1 MFLYFPMT
9 KYVSSG
15 LTTTPFNSDKTRYHQ
30 AGCAVLT
37 AFFIFGLFAISGCT
51 EQSSN
56 PDSTILN
63 TQASTQEKLDPAGP
77 YRVKV
82 TVNPEKPKVG
92 INQVKIKVEDDKGNA
107 IRGAHLKT
115 VAVMPSMGSMPAMY
129 APAEM
134 QETSPGIYEGEFE
147 PTMSGEWPLT
157 IDITTE
163 AMGQGSITY
172 DLATGRKG
180 LRCANCKGS
189 AESMAEDSILVDNY
203 RRQLIGVTTSKVERQ
218 DLVKNIRAAG
228 SISYNETG
236 LVDVTLKFN
245 GWVGKLHANYTGIAV
260 QKGAPLFTVYSPD
273 LLAAQEEYLETA
285 RRNRQKPANRM
296 LQAAHRKLL
305 LWDLSEKQIAK
316 LKKNGKAA
324 EYVTIFSPAN
334 GIVIMKNIVEGSAIK
349 AGEQLFRIADLSTVW
364 VKAQIYDYEI
374 PLVKTGMPANVIL
387 PDLQD
392 REYAGQISYIYP
404 YMQDDTRT
412 ASVRLELDNAD
423 GFLRPDMYA
432 HIHLKA
438 VLKNRLL
445 VPENA
450 VLYAGQT
457 RVVFVDLGEGRLQ
470 PRRIKIGARNQ
481 QYIEVL
487 AGLESGDMVVTSGNF
502 LIASEA
508 KLKTGMD
515 QW

>member
-1 MFLYFPMT
+1 MNNIIKNIIKNNDF
-9 KYVSSG
+9 SI
-15 LTTTPFNSDKTRYHQ
+15 
-30 AGCAVLT
+30 AVLMV
-37 AFFIFGLFAISGCT
+37 FFVFGLFTISGCT

-56 PDSTILN
+56 PNSAILN
-63 TQASTQEKLDPAGP
+63 TQANTQAKSDTAGP
-77 YRVKV
+77 YRIIVS
-82 TVNPEKPKVG
+82 VNPEKPKVG
-92 INQVKIKVEDDKGNA
+92 INQVKVKVADKEGNA

-134 QETSPGIYEGEFE
+134 QETSPGVYEGEFK

-157 IDITTE
+157 IDITTD
-163 AMGQGSITY
+163 AMGRGSITY

-180 LRCANCKGS
+180 VRCANCKG
-189 AESMAEDSILVDNY
+189 ATESMAGTILVDDY
-203 RRQLIGVTTSKVERQ
+203 RRQLIGVTTAKVERL

-228 SISYNETG
+228 SISYDETR
-236 LVDVTLKFN
+236 LIDVTLKFN

-260 QKGAPLFTVYSPD
+260 RKGDPLFTVYSPD
-273 LLAAQEEYLETA
+273 LLAAQEEYLETV
-285 RRNRQKPANRM
+285 RRNRKKPSSRM
-296 LQAAHRKLL
+296 LRAAHRKLL
-305 LWDLSEKQIAK
+305 LWDMSEKQIAK
-316 LKKNGKAA
+316 LKKNGKAE
-324 EYVTIFSPAN
+324 EYVTIFSPAS
-334 GIVIMKNIVEGSAIK
+334 GVVVMKHIVEGSAIK
-349 AGEQLFRIADLSTVW
+349 AGEQLFRIADLTKVW

-404 YMQDDTRT
+404 YMQSDTRT
-412 ASVRLELDNAD
+412 ATVRLELDNPD

-438 VLKNRLL
+438 VLNNRLL
-445 VPENA
+445 VPETA
-450 VLYAGQT
+450 VLYAGQA

-487 AGLESGDMVVTSGNF
+487 EGLESGDTVVTSGNF

>member
-1 MFLYFPMT
+1 MNNIIKNDNL
-9 KYVSSG
+9 
-15 LTTTPFNSDKTRYHQ
+15 LTP
-30 AGCAVLT
+30 VLIV
-37 AFFIFGLFAISGCT
+37 FFLFALFSINSCT
-51 EQSSN
+51 EQTSN
-56 PDSTILN
+56 PNNAGMSM
-63 TQASTQEKLDPAGP
+63 QEKLDAAGP
-77 YRVKV
+77 YQVKV

-92 INQVKIKVEDDKGNA
+92 INQIKVTVKDNKGNA
-107 IRGAHLKT
+107 IRGANLKT

-129 APAEM
+129 APADM
-134 QETSPGIYEGEFE
+134 QETSPGVYEGEFE

-163 AMGQGSITY
+163 AMGPGSITY

-180 LRCANCKGS
+180 VRCANCKGTG
-189 AESMAEDSILVDNY
+189 ESIAGTILVDNY
-203 RRQLIGVTTSKVERQ
+203 RRQLIGVTTATVERQ

-228 SISYNETG
+228 SISYDETR

-245 GWVGKLHANYTGIAV
+245 GWVGTLDANYTGIAV
-260 QKGAPLFTVYSPD
+260 RKGDPLFTVYSPD
-273 LLAAQEEYLETA
+273 LLAAQEEYLETV
-285 RRNRQKPANRM
+285 RRNRKKPSNRM
-296 LQAAHRKLL
+296 LRAAHRKLL

-316 LKKNGKAA
+316 LKKKGKAA
-324 EYVTIFSPAN
+324 EYVTIYSPAS
-334 GIVIMKNIVEGSAIK
+334 GVVVMKSIVEGSAIK
-349 AGEQLFRIADLSTVW
+349 TGEQLFRIADLTKVW

-392 REYAGQISYIYP
+392 REYTGQISYIYP

-412 ASVRLELDNAD
+412 ASVRLALDNAD
-423 GFLRPDMYA
+423 GFLRPEMYA

-438 VLKNRLL
+438 VLNNRLL
-445 VPENA
+445 VPESA
-450 VLYAGQT
+450 VLYAGQA

-470 PRRIKIGARNQ
+470 PRRIKTGARNQ

-487 AGLESGDMVVTSGNF
+487 AGLESGDRVVTSGNF

-508 KLKTGMD
+508 KLKTGID

>member
-1 MFLYFPMT
+1 MFLNFPMT
-9 KYVSSG
+9 KHISSE
-15 LTTTPFNSDKTRYHQ
+15 LTTTPFNSDTDKTRYHQ

-37 AFFIFGLFAISGCT
+37 AFFVFGLFVISGCT

-56 PDSTILN
+56 PNNAAGT
-63 TQASTQEKLDPAGP
+63 STQEKLDPAGP

-92 INQVKIKVEDDKGNA
+92 TNQVKVKVEDNKGNA

-134 QETSPGIYEGEFE
+134 QETSPGVYEGEFE

-180 LRCANCKGS
+180 LRCANCKG
-189 AESMAEDSILVDNY
+189 ATESMADSILVDNY
-203 RRQLIGVTTSKVERQ
+203 RRQLIGVTTSRVERQ

-228 SISYNETG
+228 SIGYDETG

-260 QKGAPLFTVYSPD
+260 RKGDPLFTVYSPD
-273 LLAAQEEYLETA
+273 LLAAQEEYLETV
-285 RRNRQKPANRM
+285 RHNRQKPASRM

-334 GIVIMKNIVEGSAIK
+334 GIVIVKNIVEGSAIK

-392 REYAGQISYIYP
+392 REYTGQISYIYP
-404 YMQDDTRT
+404 YMQGDTRT

-432 HIHLKA
+432 HIHLEA
-438 VLKNRLL
+438 VLSNRLL

-450 VLYAGQT
+450 VLYAGQA
-457 RVVFVDLGEGRLQ
+457 RVVFVDIGEGRLQ